1 MKNKKKPAISIIVTC
16 YKGGDYLSKCLKSLC
31 SQTLKDIEIVC
42 VNDASPDNTAD
53 ILKEWSKKD
62 DRVVVLTNE
71 KNIGVSASRNK
82 GLSESKSDYIMFC
95 DADDFYEP
103 VMCEEMLDAIKNN
116 NVDLAA
122 CGTNIIYHAHEEM
135 KLSDINYYSIKYSGQ
150 TKITEDVILNTDL
163 SPWNKIFKKSII
175 LDNKITFPEGLYYE
189 DAYFCSAYL
198 CCSKRAYFIDKQLH
212 NYVRHESSTMSN
224 TWSENKQKDNAIDHL
239 YIAFKLH
246 DFLKSN
252 NLLEKYNTLFWR
264 LFIVFGYFA
273 IENSKTNKKR
283 NIVRK
288 EAAEFIRTHTKELN
302 EVQKSIR
309 DEVNNMVKRGFL
321 PSTTRI
327 KHILLRF
334 MPTYKL
340 QIDNIERLRSIS
352 NSMRDENTKIY

>member
-16 YKGGDYLSKCLKSLC
+16 YKGGDYLPKCLKSLC
-31 SQTLKDIEIVC
+31 GQTLKDIEIVC

-53 ILKEWSKKD
+53 VLKEWSEKD
-62 DRVVVLTNE
+62 DRIVVLTNKE
-71 KNIGVSASRNK
+71 NIGVSASRNR
-82 GLSESKSDYIMFC
+82 GISESQSDYIMFC

-198 CCSKRAYFIDKQLH
+198 CCSRRAYFIDKQLH

-273 IENSKTNKKR
+273 IENSKTNKRR
-283 NIVRK
+283 NLVRK
-288 EAAEFIRTHTKELN
+288 EAANFTKIHAKELSDAQQS
-302 EVQKSIR
+302 VC
-309 DEVNNMVKRGFL
+309 DEVNNMVRRSIL
-321 PSTTRI
+321 PSTARM
-327 KHILLRF
+327 KHAILRF
-334 MPTYKL
+334 MPTYRL
-340 QIDNIERLRSIS
+340 QIDNIERLRSLN
-352 NSMRDENTKIY
+352 NSMQENNTKV